1 MIRVLVAYEAAI
13 VRAGLGA
20 LLGES
25 ADIDVI
31 DGCDPSDVIDVTARR
46 RPDVV
51 VMGGR
56 AGLRT
61 TLAKLAELQRLP
73 TRPETIL
80 LAHDWE
86 GTPLSEALLNGAAG
100 VLSPDADSQTI
111 QDTIRVVAAG
121 NRVLTS
127 AATQSLIDEVGREGV
142 PREIRERARA
152 LTRRE
157 RDVCTM
163 LAAGLS
169 NVEIGRSLLLS
180 PATIKDH
187 ISAIY
192 SKLGTG
198 NRVCTAVLAYRLGLG
213 QTGGGLPYRPRG
225 LPKEAL
231 ISSSTPDR
239 KRRSRADGE
248 TPLGRENTAAGPRGS
263 SGAVLGAGA

>member
-13 VRAGLGA
+13 VRAGLSA
-20 LLGES
+20 LLGETE
-25 ADIDVI
+25 DIDVVG
-31 DGCDPSDVIDVTARR
+31 GCDPSDVIAIAARR

-51 VMGGR
+51 VMGSQS
-56 AGLRT
+56 GLQA
-61 TLAKLAELQRLP
+61 TLANLVDLQRSP
-73 TRPETIL
+73 GCPETIL
-80 LAHDWE
+80 LASGWTD
-86 GTPLSEALLNGAAG
+86 GPLAEALLHGAAG
-100 VLSPDADSQTI
+100 VLSPDADSKTI

-127 AATQSLIDEVGREGV
+127 AAAQSLIDVLGREGV
-142 PREIRERARA
+142 PREVQERASA

-163 LAAGLS
+163 LTAGLS

-213 QTGGGLPYRPRG
+213 RSSGNLTYRPR
-225 LPKEAL
+225 
-231 ISSSTPDR
+231 
-239 KRRSRADGE
+239 SRLSA
-248 TPLGRENTAAGPRGS
+248 
-263 SGAVLGAGA
+263 